1 MENRNEVPEIYVDF
15 CHERLTFAR
24 LPGPKLHIESTT
36 LTAECSG
43 KKYSDQDPEVRE
55 GFDLLDDTK
64 EGAEIEHSNADPRT
78 VCQKF
83 MDSSGNSE
91 PTRLSVSVNIKGR
104 PVPGTA
110 TFVVRFAKGKLDK
123 I

>member
-1 MENRNEVPEIYVDF
+1 MENKNGVPEIYLDF

-43 KKYSDQDPEVRE
+43 EQYSDRYQE

-64 EGAEIEHSNADPRT
+64 EGAKIEHSNADPRT
-78 VCQKF
+78 VCQQF
-83 MDSSGNSE
+83 VDSSGNSG
-91 PTRLSVSVNIKGR
+91 PIRLSVSVNIKGR
-104 PVPGTA
+104 PAPETA
-110 TFVVRFAKGKLDK
+110 TFVVRFAKGKLEK